1 MATNLIPAGGCRQ
14 DAYVGKL
21 VPIDFALACC
31 DVDPTF
37 LNYFPIGAQQGGDIS
52 LDWDT
57 VDGTHSGSAGSTR
70 ASYATFQSVTIS
82 GDGLCLVKD
91 GQLSNQTFLWKH
103 VTKPDGGQP
112 TAWLRMTFPDITI
125 YAYCV
130 IKSMSR
136 AITFDDLAKYT
147 WEANSTASTH
157 GIVIEDTP
165 DMGEFTPSVLFQ
177 NGEQGLWFDPSDL
190 ATMFQDANGTT
201 PVTAAGQPV
210 GLILDKSQKLAR
222 GEETVTNGDFSAGI
236 TAWESSSAVLSVV
249 GGACQAVATGV
260 SGRAYQ
266 RVPAVAGKTY
276 EVSVFCKS
284 GTIAVRMGFGAASGT
299 EYYLSPNIA
308 AGTTFKFLYVPTD
321 PMVYATIRVIGDSA
335 TAVFD
340 NVSIKELKGN
350 HAFQASAAGRPLLRQ
365 NLGLSYLEFDGVD
378 DSLDTFNA
386 DLSASDKAGVYTAV
400 RKLEDRTT
408 YQFIMKSGDGTGSEP
423 GAFSVSVSN
432 FPSAAAGYTAQSG
445 GTRAGANIRME
456 EAAPVTSV
464 LSYMTDIS
472 AARRV
477 FRVNGKQEIATDS
490 LGAGNMA
497 NVPIH
502 IGRRLSTSYF
512 KGYIYGIVVRG
523 TTLPEVFTYA
533 LEKYLSAKS
542 GAKL

>member
-249 GGACQAVATGV
+249 GGACQEI
-260 SGRAYQ
+260 GRAH
-266 RVPAVAGKTY
+266 V
-276 EVSVFCKS
+276 
-284 GTIAVRMGFGAASGT
+284 
-299 EYYLSPNIA
+299 
-308 AGTTFKFLYVPTD
+308 
-321 PMVYATIRVIGDSA
+321 
-335 TAVFD
+335 
-340 NVSIKELKGN
+340 
-350 HAFQASAAGRPLLRQ
+350 
-365 NLGLSYLEFDGVD
+365 
-378 DSLDTFNA
+378 
-386 DLSASDKAGVYTAV
+386 
-400 RKLEDRTT
+400 
-408 YQFIMKSGDGTGSEP
+408 
-423 GAFSVSVSN
+423 
-432 FPSAAAGYTAQSG
+432 
-445 GTRAGANIRME
+445 
-456 EAAPVTSV
+456 
-464 LSYMTDIS
+464 
-472 AARRV
+472 
-477 FRVNGKQEIATDS
+477 
-490 LGAGNMA
+490 
-497 NVPIH
+497 
-502 IGRRLSTSYF
+502 
-512 KGYIYGIVVRG
+512 
-523 TTLPEVFTYA
+523 
-533 LEKYLSAKS
+533 
-542 GAKL
+542 

>member
-177 NGEQGLWFDPSDL
+177 NGEQGLWFDPS
-190 ATMFQDANGTT
+190 
-201 PVTAAGQPV
+201 
-210 GLILDKSQKLAR
+210 K
-222 GEETVTNGDFSAGI
+222 TNS
-236 TAWESSSAVLSVV
+236 
-249 GGACQAVATGV
+249 CN
-260 SGRAYQ
+260 
-266 RVPAVAGKTY
+266 
-276 EVSVFCKS
+276 
-284 GTIAVRMGFGAASGT
+284 
-299 EYYLSPNIA
+299 YYN
-308 AGTTFKFLYVPTD
+308 
-321 PMVYATIRVIGDSA
+321 
-335 TAVFD
+335 
-340 NVSIKELKGN
+340 
-350 HAFQASAAGRPLLRQ
+350 
-365 NLGLSYLEFDGVD
+365 
-378 DSLDTFNA
+378 
-386 DLSASDKAGVYTAV
+386 
-400 RKLEDRTT
+400 
-408 YQFIMKSGDGTGSEP
+408 
-423 GAFSVSVSN
+423 
-432 FPSAAAGYTAQSG
+432 
-445 GTRAGANIRME
+445 
-456 EAAPVTSV
+456 
-464 LSYMTDIS
+464 
-472 AARRV
+472 
-477 FRVNGKQEIATDS
+477 
-490 LGAGNMA
+490 
-497 NVPIH
+497 
-502 IGRRLSTSYF
+502 TSYRYRYSSF
-512 KGYIYGIVVRG
+512 
-523 TTLPEVFTYA
+523 
-533 LEKYLSAKS
+533 
-542 GAKL
+542 